1 MEVRAFLMHKY
12 TGTCT
17 LGLGFCI
24 FTSTSGELIVHM
36 GFYFRDFTF
45 FYSAGTMCFLLEEVI
60 FVQVRPMNL

>member
-12 TGTCT
+12 AGT

-24 FTSTSGELIVHM
+24 FTSMSGELIVHM

-45 FYSAGTMCFLLEEVI
+45 FYSAGTMCFLLVEVI
-60 FVQVRPMNL
+60 FVQVRPMNI